1 MKFTAM
7 IVAATLLISGCSGI
21 TDVKPWEK
29 ERLSRDTMKNTAG
42 NTLMSKFDAHVY
54 FSKEATKGGGGV
66 AGGGC
71 GCN

>member
-1 MKFTAM
+1 MSAP
-7 IVAATLLISGCSGI
+7 
-21 TDVKPWEK
+21 KPWEK
-29 ERLSRDTMKNTAG
+29 ENFSKDTLKDRCANS
-42 NTLMSKFDAHVY
+42 LLSKFDGHVY

>member
-1 MKFTAM
+1 MKTA
-7 IVAATLLISGCSGI
+7 LLIFAVVFMSGCSGI

-29 ERLSRDTMKNTAG
+29 ERLSRDSMKNSGG
-42 NTLMSKFDAHVY
+42 NTLISKFDGHVY